1 MTFWTVSQDH
11 RTLPPPPA
19 HPNPHGQCGQ
29 VCRTQRKRGCLSKL
43 SSGAAAKR
51 WNSQKGKQVLSLDGG
66 GRVLCTLLSPT
77 PPNPPP
83 TCQLTQWITRSYGQ
97 DYDGAVADL
106 GSASSP
112 TEHGDLLTP
121 RGVWTCRTPER
132 LLPLGGQ
139 GEGNTCS
146 GTRSFLD
153 FQRCLHTNSHLNFTK
168 KFVPLA

>member
-1 MTFWTVSQDH
+1 MWPSLQDTEEE
-11 RTLPPPPA
+11 RLLVEAVERSCCETLEFSEKEA
-19 HPNPHGQCGQ
+19 GFVAGWW
-29 VCRTQRKRGCLSKL
+29 RKGPLH
-43 SSGAAAKR
+43 
-51 WNSQKGKQVLSLDGG
+51 
-66 GRVLCTLLSPT
+66 SPQ
-77 PPNPPP
+77 PNPPP
-83 TCQLTQWITRSYGQ
+83 PTRQLTGWITRFYGQ

-139 GEGNTCS
+139 GKGNTCS

-153 FQRCLHTNSHLNFTK
+153 LQCCLHTNSHLNFTK